1 MSEERCGGAP
11 TLIFACSG
19 AANTGAMADLAAR
32 KLARGGAGK
41 MYCLAGLGADIQP
54 MIDTSKAAG
63 KVLAIDGCPTDCARK
78 TLERVGIE
86 GSLCVRVTELGIE
99 KGKTPVTDEVIVKVA
114 AAATEKLA

>member
-1 MSEERCGGAP
+1 MSEECCSGSP

-32 KLARGGAGK
+32 KLAGDGVGK
-41 MYCLAGLGADIQP
+41 MYCLAGLGGGIQP
-54 MIDTSKAAG
+54 IIDTTKAAR
-63 KVLAIDGCPTDCARK
+63 KVLAIDGCPTACATK